1 MNPFFPNLYS
11 MKNRKIAFI
20 SVFTGIFLF
29 GVSMVIIGSTLSVL
43 RERFGMSDI
52 EAGGLFSI
60 LPFGL
65 LVGSVTFGP
74 VADKYGYRWV
84 LTVAGLFLSL
94 GFFGIAHAGS
104 LFVLRSCIFL
114 FGIGGGVINGASSAL
129 VSDLSVKEHKIT
141 NLIWLGAFFGVGAFV
156 TPIILSV
163 IEKSYYTLVIDVA
176 GVLSLL
182 IALLFAV
189 IVYPVTV
196 QKDKIS
202 FKLIPVFVKNRLFM
216 ALSFYLFFQSSFE
229 AIVNNWTVSYFVDLR
244 VGDDNALL
252 AFSSSLLGMILMR
265 VLTGS
270 ILRNLSFNRLMT
282 LALAF
287 LGVGLI
293 ILFVPAPFYFKA
305 TGMFFIGAGLA
316 PGFPVMLGSAGELF
330 KEVSATAFSFAMLI
344 ALIGNTLINY
354 ITGVLTEKFG
364 MGVFPYVIMTEI
376 VALLLLFVVIRTYK
390 QQAKE

>member
-1 MNPFFPNLYS
+1 

-182 IALLFAV
+182 IAILFAV
-189 IVYPVTV
+189 IAYPVTV

-216 ALSFYLFFQSSFE
+216 ALCFYLFFQSSFE
-229 AIVNNWTVSYFVDLR
+229 AIVNNWTVTFFVDLR
-244 VGDDNALL
+244 VGENKALL
-252 AFSSSLLGMILMR
+252 AFSSSVLGMILMR

-270 ILRNLSFNRLMT
+270 VLCNFTFNRLMT
-282 LALAF
+282 LALIF
-287 LGVGLI
+287 LTAGLI
-293 ILFVPAPFYFKA
+293 LLILPTPYFIKV

>member
-1 MNPFFPNLYS
+1 

-43 RERFGMSDI
+43 RERFGMTDI

-104 LFVLRSCIFL
+104 LIVLRSCIFL
-114 FGIGGGVINGASSAL
+114 FGIAGGAINGASSAL

-270 ILRNLSFNRLMT
+270 VLRNFTFNRLMT
-282 LALAF
+282 LALIF
-287 LGVGLI
+287 LTAGLI
-293 ILFVPAPFYFKA
+293 LLILPTPYFIKV
-305 TGMFFIGAGLA
+305 TGMFLIGAGLA
-316 PGFPVMLGSAGELF
+316 PGFPVMLGTAGEIF

-354 ITGVLTEKFG
+354 ITGVLTEKLG
-364 MGVFPYVIMTEI
+364 MGVFLYVIMTEI
-376 VALLLLFVVIRTYK
+376 IALLLLFIVIKTNK
-390 QQAKE
+390 HQANK

>member
-1 MNPFFPNLYS
+1 

-244 VGDDNALL
+244 VGENKALL
-252 AFSSSLLGMILMR
+252 AFSSSVLGMILMR

-270 ILRNLSFNRLMT
+270 VLRNFTFNRLMT
-282 LALAF
+282 LALIF
-287 LGVGLI
+287 LTAGLI
-293 ILFVPAPFYFKA
+293 LLILPTPYFIKV

>member
-1 MNPFFPNLYS
+1 

-163 IEKSYYTLVIDVA
+163 IEKTYYTLVIDVA

-182 IALLFAV
+182 IAILFAV
-189 IVYPVTV
+189 IAYPVTV

-216 ALSFYLFFQSSFE
+216 ALCFYLFFQSSFE
-229 AIVNNWTVSYFVDLR
+229 AIVNNWTVTFFVDLR
-244 VGDDNALL
+244 VGENKALL
-252 AFSSSLLGMILMR
+252 AFSSSVLGMILMR

-270 ILRNLSFNRLMT
+270 VLRNFTFNRLMT
-282 LALAF
+282 LALIF
-287 LGVGLI
+287 LTAGLI
-293 ILFVPAPFYFKA
+293 LLILPTPYFIKV
-305 TGMFFIGAGLA
+305 TGMFLIGAGLA
-316 PGFPVMLGSAGELF
+316 PGFPVMLGTAGEIF

-354 ITGVLTEKFG
+354 ITGVLTEKLG
-364 MGVFPYVIMTEI
+364 MGVFLYVIMTEI
-376 VALLLLFVVIRTYK
+376 VALLLLFIVIKTNK
-390 QQAKE
+390 HQANK

>member
-1 MNPFFPNLYS
+1 

-84 LTVAGLFLSL
+84 LTVAGLFLSF

-229 AIVNNWTVSYFVDLR
+229 AIVNNWTVTFFVDLR

>member
-1 MNPFFPNLYS
+1 

-163 IEKSYYTLVIDVA
+163 IEKTYYTLVIDVA

-182 IALLFAV
+182 IAILFAV
-189 IVYPVTV
+189 IAYPVTV

-216 ALSFYLFFQSSFE
+216 ALCFYLFFQSSFE
-229 AIVNNWTVSYFVDLR
+229 AIVNNWTVTFFVDLR
-244 VGDDNALL
+244 VGENKALL
-252 AFSSSLLGMILMR
+252 AFSSSVLGMILMR

-270 ILRNLSFNRLMT
+270 VLRNFTFNRLMT
-282 LALAF
+282 LALIF
-287 LGVGLI
+287 LTAGLI
-293 ILFVPAPFYFKA
+293 LLILPTPYFIKV

>member
-1 MNPFFPNLYS
+1 

-84 LTVAGLFLSL
+84 LTVAGLFLSF

-244 VGDDNALL
+244 VGENKALL
-252 AFSSSLLGMILMR
+252 AFSSSVLGMILMR

-270 ILRNLSFNRLMT
+270 VLRNFTFNRLMT
-282 LALAF
+282 LALIF
-287 LGVGLI
+287 LTAGLI
-293 ILFVPAPFYFKA
+293 LLILPTPYFIKV

>member
-1 MNPFFPNLYS
+1 

-270 ILRNLSFNRLMT
+270 ILRNLSFNQLMT

>member
-1 MNPFFPNLYS
+1 

-84 LTVAGLFLSL
+84 LTVAGLFLSF

-182 IALLFAV
+182 IAILFAV
-189 IVYPVTV
+189 IAYPVTV

-216 ALSFYLFFQSSFE
+216 ALCFYLFFQSSFE
-229 AIVNNWTVSYFVDLR
+229 AIVNNWTVTFFVDLR
-244 VGDDNALL
+244 VGENKALL
-252 AFSSSLLGMILMR
+252 AFSSSVLGMILMR

-270 ILRNLSFNRLMT
+270 VLRNFTFNRLMT
-282 LALAF
+282 LALIF
-287 LGVGLI
+287 LTAGLI
-293 ILFVPAPFYFKA
+293 LLILPTPYFIKV
-305 TGMFFIGAGLA
+305 TGMFLIGAGLA
-316 PGFPVMLGSAGELF
+316 PGFPVMLGTAGEIF

-354 ITGVLTEKFG
+354 ITGVLTEKLG
-364 MGVFPYVIMTEI
+364 MGVFLYVIMTEI
-376 VALLLLFVVIRTYK
+376 IALLLLFIVIKTNK
-390 QQAKE
+390 HQANK

>member
-1 MNPFFPNLYS
+1 

-270 ILRNLSFNRLMT
+270 VLRNFTFNRLMT
-282 LALAF
+282 LALIF
-287 LGVGLI
+287 LTAGLI
-293 ILFVPAPFYFKA
+293 LLILPTPYFIKV

>member
-1 MNPFFPNLYS
+1 

-270 ILRNLSFNRLMT
+270 ILRNFTFNRLMT
-282 LALAF
+282 LALIF
-287 LGVGLI
+287 LTAGLI
-293 ILFVPAPFYFKA
+293 LLILPTPYFIKV

>member
-1 MNPFFPNLYS
+1 

-84 LTVAGLFLSL
+84 LTVAGLFLSF

-216 ALSFYLFFQSSFE
+216 ALCFYLFFQSSFE
-229 AIVNNWTVSYFVDLR
+229 AIVNNWTVTFFVDLR
-244 VGDDNALL
+244 VGENKALL
-252 AFSSSLLGMILMR
+252 AFSSSVLGMILMR

-270 ILRNLSFNRLMT
+270 VLRNFTFNRLMT
-282 LALAF
+282 LALIF
-287 LGVGLI
+287 LTAGLI
-293 ILFVPAPFYFKA
+293 LLILPTPYFIKV

>member
-1 MNPFFPNLYS
+1 

-129 VSDLSVKEHKIT
+129 VSDLSVNEHKIT

-163 IEKSYYTLVIDVA
+163 IEKTYYTLVIDVA

-182 IALLFAV
+182 IAILFAV
-189 IVYPVTV
+189 IAYPVTV

-216 ALSFYLFFQSSFE
+216 ALCFYLFFQSSFE
-229 AIVNNWTVSYFVDLR
+229 AIVNNWTVTFFVDLR
-244 VGDDNALL
+244 VGENKALL
-252 AFSSSLLGMILMR
+252 AFSSSVLGMILMR

-270 ILRNLSFNRLMT
+270 VLRNFTFNRLMT
-282 LALAF
+282 LALIF
-287 LGVGLI
+287 LTAGLI
-293 ILFVPAPFYFKA
+293 LLILPSPYFIKV
-305 TGMFFIGAGLA
+305 TGMFLIGAGLA
-316 PGFPVMLGSAGELF
+316 PGFPVMLGTAGEIF

-354 ITGVLTEKFG
+354 ITGVLTEKLG
-364 MGVFPYVIMTEI
+364 MGVFLYVIMTEI
-376 VALLLLFVVIRTYK
+376 VALLLLFIVIKTNK
-390 QQAKE
+390 HQANK

>member
-1 MNPFFPNLYS
+1 

-163 IEKSYYTLVIDVA
+163 IEKTYYTLVIDVA

-182 IALLFAV
+182 IAILFAV
-189 IVYPVTV
+189 IAYPVTV

-216 ALSFYLFFQSSFE
+216 ALCFYLFFQSSFE
-229 AIVNNWTVSYFVDLR
+229 AIVNNWTVTFFVDLR
-244 VGDDNALL
+244 VGENKALL
-252 AFSSSLLGMILMR
+252 AFSSSVLGMILMR

-270 ILRNLSFNRLMT
+270 VLRNFTFNRLMT
-282 LALAF
+282 LALIF
-287 LGVGLI
+287 LTAGLI
-293 ILFVPAPFYFKA
+293 LLILPTPYFIKV
-305 TGMFFIGAGLA
+305 TGMFLIGAGLA
-316 PGFPVMLGSAGELF
+316 PGFPVMLGTAGEIF

-354 ITGVLTEKFG
+354 ITGVLTEKLG

-376 VALLLLFVVIRTYK
+376 VALLLLFIVIKTNK
-390 QQAKE
+390 HQANK